1 MKKHLVIGMLAHV
14 DAGKTT
20 LSEGMLYETKTT
32 RSLGRVDNGDA
43 FLDTYALEQKRGITI
58 FSKQA
63 EMSLGDMDI
72 TLLDTPGHVDFSGEM
87 ERTLQVLDY
96 AILVISGADG
106 VQGHTLTLWRLLEQ
120 HKIPVFLFVNK
131 MDQEGTDKERL
142 MKQLESQL
150 DERCVCFSY
159 HDFGAEF
166 EKKSSENSIRKTD
179 DVLKKDT
186 NEFPEEF
193 LDAVAMCNEELMESY
208 LETGNVEVH
217 QLQTAIQNRQ
227 LFPCFFGSALKMKGV
242 DKFLQGL
249 QTYMVTPAYGKEF
262 GARVFKISRDD
273 QGNRL
278 TYMKITGGTLK
289 NRDIVK
295 GTSQGLG
302 NVHGNGTGSSLEDTK
317 ESYTNEVWEEKVN
330 QIRIYSGAGFT
341 SVNEAFPGMI
351 CAVTGLHY
359 TLPGQGLGREKE
371 NILPLLVPVL
381 TYQVLLPDTQD
392 HRAFLPKLRQLEE
405 EEPLL
410 HVIWNEALS
419 EIQVQVMGE
428 VQIEVLKH
436 LIMERFG
443 ISVEFGKGAIVYR
456 ETIKNTVIGVGHYEP
471 LRHYSEVHLRLEPGK
486 QGSGL
491 QFDVDCREEVLAK
504 NWQRLVLTHLAERE
518 HKGVLT
524 GFPITDMKITLIA
537 GRSHLKHTE
546 GGDFRQSTY
555 RAVRQGLMEAESVL
569 LEPWY
574 AFAMEVPETN
584 VGRAMTDLEQMCA
597 QFSLAQSQDG
607 NVTGM
612 ATLTGV
618 VPVFTIGDYQKQLTV
633 YTKGMGK
640 LSCRFHGYLPCH
652 NSEEVI
658 AAIGYDPLTDVEQP
672 TGSVFCAHG
681 AGFYVPWDQVK
692 DYKHV
697 VSGEEK
703 GNSNSENILYPVPE
717 SASKKEEIWIG
728 PDEVDRIV
736 NRAASGN
743 KKAQID
749 SSKRWGQRYHTGGS
763 LEASKSTSAEYR
775 KPQSPKEKYLLVD
788 GYNIVFAWEDLHD
801 LANANIDGA
810 RGKLMDIL
818 CNYQAFVQCHV
829 MLVFDA
835 YRVKGH
841 QTEVSDYHNIQ
852 VVYTKEAETA
862 DQYIEKFAHVNS
874 KDYDITVA
882 TSDGL
887 EQVIIRSQGCRL
899 LSAKD
904 LKEELRLV
912 NERIR
917 EEYLE
922 Q

>member
-20 LSEGMLYETKTT
+20 LSEGMLYATGTT

-43 FLDTYALEQKRGITI
+43 FLDTYSLEQKRGITI

-63 EMSLGDMDI
+63 EMTMGDMDI

-96 AILVISGADG
+96 GILVISGADG

-120 HKIPVFLFVNK
+120 HGIPVLLFVNK
-131 MDQEGTDKERL
+131 MDQMGTDKEKI
-142 MKQLESQL
+142 MKQLQSQL
-150 DERCVCFSY
+150 DERCVCFSNGDSDEESDEQSADY
-159 HDFGAEF
+159 
-166 EKKSSENSIRKTD
+166 
-179 DVLKKDT
+179 
-186 NEFPEEF
+186 PEEF
-193 LDAVAMCNEELMESY
+193 WEAVAMCNEELMESY
-208 LETGNVEVH
+208 LENGEVEDV
-217 QLQTAIQNRQ
+217 QLQNAVKNRQ
-227 LFPCFFGSALKMKGV
+227 LFPCFFGSALKMTGVSDFLKGLEQY
-242 DKFLQGL
+242 LQVP
-249 QTYMVTPAYGKEF
+249 TYGGEF
-262 GARVFKISRDD
+262 GARVFKISRDA

-289 NRDIVK
+289 NRDVVR
-295 GTSQGLG
+295 GSGQGLA
-302 NVHGNGTGSSLEDTK
+302 NALWNSLRESSAMD
-317 ESYTNEVWEEKVN
+317 EVGDWEEKVN
-330 QIRIYSGAGFT
+330 QIRIYSGAQFQA
-341 SVNEAFPGMI
+341 VNEATPGMI
-351 CAVTGLHY
+351 CAVSGLHY
-359 TLPGQGLGREKE
+359 TLPGQGLGMESE
-371 NILPLLVPVL
+371 SVLPLLVPVL
-381 TYQVLLPDTQD
+381 TYQVLLPETED
-392 HRAFLPKLRQLEE
+392 HRVFLPKIRQLEE

-410 HVIWNEALS
+410 HVLWNEALS

-436 LIMERFG
+436 LILERFD
-443 ISVEFGKGAIVYR
+443 VAVDFGAGAIVYR
-456 ETIKNTVIGVGHYEP
+456 ETIADTVIGVGHYEP
-471 LRHYSEVHLRLEPGK
+471 LRHYSEVHLRMEPGEL
-486 QGSGL
+486 GSGL
-491 QFDVDCREEVLAK
+491 QFFTDCREEVLAK
-504 NWQRLVLTHLAERE
+504 NWQRLVMTHLAERE

-537 GRSHLKHTE
+537 GRAHLKHTE

-555 RAVRQGLMEAESVL
+555 RAVRQGLMEATSVL

-574 AFAMEVPETN
+574 AFTMEVPEAN
-584 VGRAMTDLEQMCA
+584 VGRAMTDLEQMCGE
-597 QFSLAQSQDG
+597 FSLVQSEDG
-607 NVTGM
+607 NFIGM
-612 ATLTGV
+612 ATLTGI
-618 VPVFTIGDYQKQLTV
+618 VPVSTIGDYQKQLTA

-640 LSCRFHGYLPCH
+640 LSCRFYGYLPCH
-652 NSEEVI
+652 NAEEVI
-658 AAIGYDPLTDVEQP
+658 EAIGYDPLTDAEQP

-692 DYKHV
+692 EYKHV
-697 VSGEEK
+697 SSCDEK
-703 GNSNSENILYPVPE
+703 GHEQSIAKQYPVFDRF
-717 SASKKEEIWIG
+717 SKSEEIWLT
-728 PDEVDRIV
+728 PDEVDMIV

-743 KKAQID
+743 KKTQID
-749 SSKRWGQRYHTGGS
+749 TSKRWGQRYHTDGN
-763 LEASKSTSAEYR
+763 LEAGKTPSTGHR
-775 KPQSPKEKYLLVD
+775 RPQPPKEKYLLVD
-788 GYNIVFAWEDLHD
+788 GYNIIFAWEDLHD
-801 LANANIDGA
+801 LANTNIDGA

-841 QTEVSDYHNIQ
+841 QTEVSNYHNIQ

-882 TSDGL
+882 TSDSL

-899 LSAKD
+899 LSAND
-904 LKEELRLV
+904 LKEELCLV
-912 NERIR
+912 SERIR

-922 Q
+922 KN